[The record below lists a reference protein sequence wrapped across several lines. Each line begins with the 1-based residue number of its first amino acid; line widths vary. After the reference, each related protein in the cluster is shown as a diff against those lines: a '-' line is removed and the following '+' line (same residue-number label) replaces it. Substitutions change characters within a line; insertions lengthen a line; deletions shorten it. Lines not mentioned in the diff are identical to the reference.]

1 MFIVGRQILLKPL
14 PQCSRERW
22 VWNRLHG
29 CILLDRSL
37 TNGGAGGLA
46 LATIQATRRVAGFA
60 RCAPVWTHAWSLRAC
75 RPRRHVLH
83 FSACVRTFFF
93 LTERG
98 LEGPRSCFI
107 TTPDLQPQAWS
118 EPAAQRHGSSQ
129 LGRMPCG
136 RRCTASA
143 STSPPP
149 PPPYLPSEIEPCSS
163 WFGGGGGVGLDFISV
178 PGRKR
183 KRNGRRFTNWMSI
196 RWKK

>member
-1 MFIVGRQILLKPL
+1 MGARVVLLSQPFK
-14 PQCSRERW
+14 
-22 VWNRLHG
+22 
-29 CILLDRSL
+29 
-37 TNGGAGGLA
+37 
-46 LATIQATRRVAGFA
+46 RRVESLGSRAVRQCEHMHDHFVRVVRGDTYYISA
-60 RCAPVWTHAWSLRAC
+60 R
-75 RPRRHVLH
+75 
-83 FSACVRTFFF
+83 ACVRFFF

-183 KRNGRRFTNWMSI
+183 KRNGRRFTN
-196 RWKK
+196 